1 MKSINSEWVAHFLFI
16 TFLGVSM
23 KKVITTAKN
32 IWKDESGQGAVE
44 YILLLVVVV
53 GVIALLKD
61 KISPALDQA
70 VGKLSGKIGNFN
82 P

>member
-1 MKSINSEWVAHFLFI
+1 
-16 TFLGVSM
+16 M

-53 GVIALLKD
+53 GIITLLKGPMQDSLKGSVD
-61 KISPALDQA
+61 KLTRQ
-70 VGKLSGKIGNFN
+70 IGSFN
-82 P
+82 GN